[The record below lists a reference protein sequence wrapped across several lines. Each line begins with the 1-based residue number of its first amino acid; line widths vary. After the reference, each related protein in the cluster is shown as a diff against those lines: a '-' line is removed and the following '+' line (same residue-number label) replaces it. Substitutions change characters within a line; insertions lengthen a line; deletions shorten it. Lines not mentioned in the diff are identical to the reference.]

1 MIEQYYHYDTA
12 KMLAEYNQN
21 KAVLK
26 SLKEQYSALDGA
38 GGMDYS
44 NGKVT
49 GGKSTDAL
57 EKTALRRI
65 DLADKISDY
74 ERDLQR
80 IDDCMA
86 QLTETEQTV
95 LTEFFL
101 KGQTKTAAVY
111 RLAQTLHLE
120 QSAIYELRKKVL
132 NKFQQLIFG

>member
-12 KMLAEYNQN
+12 KLLAEYNHN

-26 SLKEQYSALDGA
+26 SLREQYNALDGA

-44 NGKVT
+44 SGKVS
-49 GGKSTDAL
+49 GSKGTDAL
-57 EKTALRRI
+57 EKKALRRI
-65 DLADKISDY
+65 DLAAKIEDY
-74 ERDLQR
+74 EHDLKR
-80 IDDCMA
+80 IDDCMS

-111 RLAQTLHLE
+111 HLAEALHLE
-120 QSAIYELRKKVL
+120 QSAIYDIRKRAL
-132 NKFQQLIFG
+132 NRFQHLIFG

>member
-12 KMLAEYNQN
+12 KLLAEYNHN

-26 SLKEQYSALDGA
+26 SLREQYNALDGA
-38 GGMDYS
+38 GGMDYG
-44 NGKVT
+44 NKAT

-57 EKTALRRI
+57 EKIALRRI
-65 DLADKISDY
+65 DLATKIKDY
-74 ERDLQR
+74 EHDLQR

-111 RLAQTLHLE
+111 RLSQALHLE
-120 QSAIYELRKKVL
+120 QSAIYEMRKRAL

>member
-12 KMLAEYNQN
+12 KLLAEYNHN

-26 SLKEQYSALDGA
+26 SLREQYNALDGA

-44 NGKVT
+44 SGKVS
-49 GGKSTDAL
+49 GSKGTDAL

-65 DLADKISDY
+65 DLAAKIEDY
-74 ERDLQR
+74 EHDLKR
-80 IDDCMA
+80 IDDCMS

-111 RLAQTLHLE
+111 HLAEALHLE
-120 QSAIYELRKKVL
+120 QSAIYDIRKRAL
-132 NKFQQLIFG
+132 NRFQHLIFG

>member
-12 KMLAEYNQN
+12 KLLAEYNHN

-26 SLKEQYSALDGA
+26 SLKEQYNALDGA

-44 NGKVT
+44 SGKVT

-65 DLADKISDY
+65 DLATKIKDY
-74 ERDLQR
+74 EHDLQR

-111 RLAQTLHLE
+111 HLAESLHLE
-120 QSAIYELRKKVL
+120 QSAIYDIRKRAL
-132 NKFQQLIFG
+132 NRFQHLIFG

>member
-12 KMLAEYNQN
+12 KLLAEYNHN

-26 SLKEQYSALDGA
+26 SLREQYNALDGA
-38 GGMDYS
+38 GGMDYG
-44 NGKVT
+44 NKVT

-57 EKTALRRI
+57 EKIALRRI
-65 DLADKISDY
+65 DLATKIKDY
-74 ERDLQR
+74 EHDLQR

-111 RLAQTLHLE
+111 RLSQALHLE
-120 QSAIYELRKKVL
+120 QSAIYEMRKRAL

>member
-1 MIEQYYHYDTA
+1 
-12 KMLAEYNQN
+12 
-21 KAVLK
+21 
-26 SLKEQYSALDGA
+26 
-38 GGMDYS
+38 MDYG
-44 NGKVT
+44 NKVT

-57 EKTALRRI
+57 EKIALRRI
-65 DLADKISDY
+65 DLATKIKDY
-74 ERDLQR
+74 EHDLQR

-111 RLAQTLHLE
+111 RLSQALHLE
-120 QSAIYELRKKVL
+120 QSAIYEMRKRAL